1 MALGYREISDSFAE
15 KNLVVFGMNDKD
27 AESARTWIE
36 KEELPFVVL
45 LDADRAVGTAYGMSD
60 PSAERYV
67 ANAAEGRRPAVVID
81 EEGLILAWEPDINT
95 VDKIRDLVER
105 L

>member
-27 AESARTWIE
+27 AESARAWIE

-45 LDADRAVGTAYGMSD
+45 LDADRAIGTAYGMSD

-95 VDKIRDLVER
+95 VDKIRDLVEK

>member
-1 MALGYREISDSFAE
+1 MALGYREISDSFPE

>member
-45 LDADRAVGTAYGMSD
+45 LDVDRTIGTAYGMSD

-67 ANAAEGRRPAVVID
+67 ANATEGRRPAVVID

>member
-1 MALGYREISDSFAE
+1 MALGYREISDSFVE
-15 KNLVVFGMNDKD
+15 KNLVVLGMNDKD
-27 AESARTWIE
+27 AESARAWVE
-36 KEELPFVVL
+36 KEGLPFVVL
-45 LDADRAVGTAYGMSD
+45 LDVDRTVGTAYGMSD

-81 EEGLILAWEPDINT
+81 ELGFISAWEPDINT
-95 VDKIRDLVER
+95 AEKIRELIQS

>member
-27 AESARTWIE
+27 AESARAWIE
-36 KEELPFVVL
+36 KEGLPFVVL
-45 LDADRAVGTAYGMSD
+45 LDADRAIGTAYGMSD

-95 VDKIRDLVER
+95 VDKIRDLVEK